1 MERKKRIEMIGKFGY
16 WRPILNSVPEAG
28 ALPDCATL
36 RTKKTLVFCFF
47 VSHSSSFK
55 QGTKWQ
61 KKTSLEQSVPE
72 WSRNLSVPFY
82 IFLNERAGKADRS

>member
-1 MERKKRIEMIGKFGY
+1 MKKAHDLREYLEFQAT
-16 WRPILNSVPEAG
+16 WLLAPEAV

-36 RTKKTLVFCFF
+36 RTKKTLGFCFF

-55 QGTKWQ
+55 LGTKGQ

-72 WSRNLSVPFY
+72 
-82 IFLNERAGKADRS
+82 